1 MSKQLSIEDRISI
14 LLTSIFDEGVDKY
27 PQNFEKLLLRLNE
40 FYDTN
45 KVDIINYFTKVI
57 MYIPTK
63 GTIYSNALFNFG
75 KSDIINSIFKKIV
88 EELTKEKNSFIFIRV
103 FIFIFGLIHFGVLQN
118 EQLINFIMENI
129 GKKNKNLLKILIRSI
144 FLIFRKN
151 NEYQFLV
158 QSINVIYESNILDK
172 NEIILKTLYNY
183 ANSEQDF
190 ENNLNKF
197 DGFFIKEIQKNNKNN
212 DDVCMTDANENKLE
226 VDNIFNELNNINYEN
241 IFCPELIS
249 RKFLQEN
256 TVTFLD
262 IYYELFLMNNI
273 EAFKDE
279 PNEGSKYYFFS
290 LPDIYYNIKEKEQ
303 NNNTNPYQFIIDNI
317 TYASIDL
324 ILFPFYT
331 KSDLCYIVN
340 FIIFILAQ
348 NKQFFKIITE
358 ENKEENIFTKFII
371 SIISNINLLEE
382 LSPFQLN
389 NLIFFLCEII
399 SNIPDAKVDIL
410 TKIQKLLNN
419 NNDNNN
425 YTLIYFTNSF
435 YEKISNIIKKDS
447 VPSEIYFP
455 EKETIPNK
463 NDAINNSSYFNEIS
477 SNVNRKVP
485 FNSFTNKSLFD
496 NDEQNEALYT
506 FVYCIL
512 LNKNNSLSKIYD
524 SIELYKEA
532 LREIINKNNNNNM
545 NNPNENDK
553 MKTVLKVI
561 FDLYGNMPLYYSYII
576 DLFAFNNLL
585 NHITIIDFIFT
596 EKLFQKKENGLISN
610 YYDLINICVDN
621 CYIMLKKFD
630 DDFQNLARSFSK
642 VDENQRKE
650 MQIKMEFYDNE
661 VEKLKK
667 QKDVI
672 CDKIMEKYFKMFE
685 MADGLGGNEYKNFI
699 IKVIKNE
706 LILFQL
712 RYKVSEEWN
721 EKVSNLDK

>member
-1 MSKQLSIEDRISI
+1 
-14 LLTSIFDEGVDKY
+14 
-27 PQNFEKLLLRLNE
+27 
-40 FYDTN
+40 
-45 KVDIINYFTKVI
+45 
-57 MYIPTK
+57 
-63 GTIYSNALFNFG
+63 
-75 KSDIINSIFKKIV
+75 
-88 EELTKEKNSFIFIRV
+88 
-103 FIFIFGLIHFGVLQN
+103 
-118 EQLINFIMENI
+118 MENI
-129 GKKNKNLLKILIRSI
+129 GKKNENLLKILIRSI

-151 NEYQFLV
+151 NEYQFLI

-183 ANSEQDF
+183 ANSEQDL

-197 DGFFIKEIQKNNKNN
+197 DGFFIKEIALNNNKQNSDNN
-212 DDVCMTDANENKLE
+212 TNDVNMTDVNENKVLD

-249 RKFLQEN
+249 KKFLAGN

-262 IYYELFLMNNI
+262 VYYELFLMNNI

-290 LPDIYYNIKEKEQ
+290 LPDIYYNIKDKEQ

-324 ILFPFYT
+324 ILFPLYT

-340 FIIFILAQ
+340 FIIFILSQ

-358 ENKEENIFTKFII
+358 ENKEENIYTKFIV
-371 SIISNINLLEE
+371 SIISNVNLLEE

-399 SNIPDAKVDIL
+399 SNVPDAKIDIL
-410 TKIQKLLNN
+410 TEMQKLLNN
-419 NNDNNN
+419 NNDN

-435 YEKISNIIKKDS
+435 YEKISNIIKKES

-455 EKETIPNK
+455 EKESNPNK
-463 NDAINNSSYFNEIS
+463 NEAINNYSYFNEIS

-496 NDEQNEALYT
+496 NDEQNEVLYT

-512 LNKNNSLSKIYD
+512 FNKNNSLSKIYD
-524 SIELYKEA
+524 SIELYKDA
-532 LREIINKNNNNNM
+532 LREIINKVDNNQ
-545 NNPNENDK
+545 NENDK

-610 YYDLINICVDN
+610 FYDLINICVDN

-630 DDFQNLARSFSK
+630 DEFQNLARSFSK

-650 MQIKMEFYDNE
+650 MQLKMEFYDNE

-667 QKDVI
+667 QKDII
-672 CDKIMEKYFKMFE
+672 CDKIMEKFVKMYE
-685 MADGLGGNEYKNFI
+685 IAEGLGGNEYKGFI

-706 LILFQL
+706 LMLFQL
-712 RYKVSEEWN
+712 RYKVNEEWN
-721 EKVSNLDK
+721 EKIINLGK

>member
-1 MSKQLSIEDRISI
+1 
-14 LLTSIFDEGVDKY
+14 
-27 PQNFEKLLLRLNE
+27 
-40 FYDTN
+40 
-45 KVDIINYFTKVI
+45 
-57 MYIPTK
+57 
-63 GTIYSNALFNFG
+63 
-75 KSDIINSIFKKIV
+75 
-88 EELTKEKNSFIFIRV
+88 
-103 FIFIFGLIHFGVLQN
+103 
-118 EQLINFIMENI
+118 MENI
-129 GKKNKNLLKILIRSI
+129 GKKNENLLKILIRSI

-151 NEYQFLV
+151 NEYQFLI

-183 ANSEQDF
+183 ANSEQDL

-197 DGFFIKEIQKNNKNN
+197 DGFFIKEIALNNNNNKQNSDNNNN
-212 DDVCMTDANENKLE
+212 DVNMTDVNENKVLE

-249 RKFLQEN
+249 KKFLAEN

-262 IYYELFLMNNI
+262 VYYELFLMNNI

-290 LPDIYYNIKEKEQ
+290 LPDIYYNIKDKEQ

-324 ILFPFYT
+324 ILFPLYT
-331 KSDLCYIVN
+331 KSDLCYTVN
-340 FIIFILAQ
+340 FIIFILSQ

-358 ENKEENIFTKFII
+358 ENKEENIYTKFIV
-371 SIISNINLLEE
+371 SIISNVNLLEE

-399 SNIPDAKVDIL
+399 SNVPDAKIDIL
-410 TKIQKLLNN
+410 TEMQKLLNN
-419 NNDNNN
+419 NNDN

-435 YEKISNIIKKDS
+435 YEKISNIIKKES

-455 EKETIPNK
+455 EKESNPNK
-463 NDAINNSSYFNEIS
+463 NEAINNYSYFNEIS

-496 NDEQNEALYT
+496 NDEQNEVLYT

-512 LNKNNSLSKIYD
+512 FNKNNSLSKIYD
-524 SIELYKEA
+524 SIELYKDA
-532 LREIINKNNNNNM
+532 LREIINKVDNNQ
-545 NNPNENDK
+545 NENDK

-610 YYDLINICVDN
+610 FYDLINICVDN

-630 DDFQNLARSFSK
+630 DEFQNLARSFSK

-650 MQIKMEFYDNE
+650 MQLKMEFYDNE

-667 QKDVI
+667 QKDII
-672 CDKIMEKYFKMFE
+672 CDKIMEKFVKMYE
-685 MADGLGGNEYKNFI
+685 IAEGLGGNEYKGFI

-706 LILFQL
+706 LMLFQL

-721 EKVSNLDK
+721 EKIINLGK

>member
-1 MSKQLSIEDRISI
+1 M
-14 LLTSIFDEGVDKY
+14 
-27 PQNFEKLLLRLNE
+27 
-40 FYDTN
+40 N
-45 KVDIINYFTKVI
+45 K
-57 MYIPTK
+57 
-63 GTIYSNALFNFG
+63 A
-75 KSDIINSIFKKIV
+75 
-88 EELTKEKNSFIFIRV
+88 
-103 FIFIFGLIHFGVLQN
+103 
-118 EQLINFIMENI
+118 
-129 GKKNKNLLKILIRSI
+129 KNKN
-144 FLIFRKN
+144 KN
-151 NEYQFLV
+151 SY
-158 QSINVIYESNILDK
+158 K

-183 ANSEQDF
+183 ANSEQDL

-197 DGFFIKEIQKNNKNN
+197 DGFFIKEIALNNNNKQNSDNNNN
-212 DDVCMTDANENKLE
+212 DVNMTDVNENKILE

-249 RKFLQEN
+249 KKFLAGN

-262 IYYELFLMNNI
+262 VYYELFLMNNI

-290 LPDIYYNIKEKEQ
+290 LPDIYYNIKDKEQ

-324 ILFPFYT
+324 ILFPLYT

-340 FIIFILAQ
+340 FIIFILSQ

-358 ENKEENIFTKFII
+358 ENKEENIYTKFIV
-371 SIISNINLLEE
+371 SIISNVNLLEE

-399 SNIPDAKVDIL
+399 SNVPDAKIDIL
-410 TKIQKLLNN
+410 TEMQKLLNN
-419 NNDNNN
+419 NNDN

-435 YEKISNIIKKDS
+435 YEKISNIIKKES

-455 EKETIPNK
+455 EKESNPNK
-463 NDAINNSSYFNEIS
+463 NEAINNYSYFNEIS

-496 NDEQNEALYT
+496 NDEQNEVLYT

-512 LNKNNSLSKIYD
+512 FNKNNSLSKIYD
-524 SIELYKEA
+524 SIELYKDA
-532 LREIINKNNNNNM
+532 LREIINKVDNNQ
-545 NNPNENDK
+545 NENDK

-610 YYDLINICVDN
+610 FYDLINICVDN

-630 DDFQNLARSFSK
+630 DEFQNLARSFSK

-650 MQIKMEFYDNE
+650 MQLKMEFYDNE

-667 QKDVI
+667 QKDII
-672 CDKIMEKYFKMFE
+672 CDKIMEKFVKMYE
-685 MADGLGGNEYKNFI
+685 IAEGLGGNEYKGFI

-706 LILFQL
+706 LMLFQL
-712 RYKVSEEWN
+712 RYKVNEEWN
-721 EKVSNLDK
+721 EKISYLGK